1 VLEMGEAESA
11 ARTLGLDVVT
21 AEVRRAEDIAP
32 AFGALKGRAE
42 ALYVTTDPILNSYR
56 VRIITL
62 ANLARL
68 PVITTQREFV
78 EAGGLVSYGPNYP
91 DLFRR
96 AGDYVDKI
104 LRGAKSGDLPV
115 EQPTKFD
122 LVINLTAAKGLGLA
136 IPEPFLL
143 RADELIE

>member
-1 VLEMGEAESA
+1 MA
-11 ARTLGLDVVT
+11 
-21 AEVRRAEDIAP
+21 
-32 AFGALKGRAE
+32 
-42 ALYVTTDPILNSYR
+42 
-56 VRIITL
+56 
-62 ANLARL
+62 
-68 PVITTQREFV
+68 
-78 EAGGLVSYGPNYP
+78 YGPNNA

-122 LVINLTAAKGLGLA
+122 LVINLTAAKALGLA

-143 RADELIE
+143 RADEVIE